1 MSVSEQMEGYISK
14 VAHTS
19 KSSVKDFLFSNQIS
33 LQDQPIH
40 PEAREPHNC
49 HFSKEKASSQLA
61 ERGTGFVK
69 AEES

>member
-1 MSVSEQMEGYISK
+1 MSVSEQMEDYISK
-14 VAHTS
+14 VAQTS
-19 KSSVKDFLFSNQIS
+19 KSSLKVFLFNNQIS

-40 PEAREPHNC
+40 LEAKEPHSC
-49 HFSKEKASSQLA
+49 HFSEEMASSQLG